1 MSKPSTEVAVSA
13 TTQPGLSEISE
24 LFAALKKVSK
34 VSFDA
39 LLQVQQLVSGDGV
52 SLHKDI
58 VHFGLV
64 AAPGTGH
71 VALELRVREQ
81 FRERASALIATYL

>member
-1 MSKPSTEVAVSA
+1 MSKSNIEVTAEAA
-13 TTQPGLSEISE
+13 TKSDLGELAE
-24 LFAALKKVSK
+24 LFASLEQVSK
-34 VSFDA
+34 VSLEA

-71 VALELRVREQ
+71 MTLELRVREE